1 MAAFQYTALDNSG
14 QERRGVLEGD
24 TARHIRQVL
33 RDQGLLPVTVEEV
46 QRREQRNPT
55 GNPRLS
61 LKGGKRRMNAHH
73 LSLVTRQ
80 LATLVRSGLPLDE
93 SLLAVSEQTE
103 LEHIRSIIMGVRAK
117 VLEGHPLAE
126 GLADF
131 PSSFPEIY
139 RATVAAG
146 EQSGHLDT
154 VLERLA
160 DYTEA
165 REQLRSR
172 TINALLYPVLLFVVC
187 AGIVMLMLTYVVPKI
202 VKQFENAKAELP
214 WMTQVLIGFSNFMR
228 EWGLWL
234 LAVLVI
240 AGVLFARSL
249 RIEANRRRFH
259 GFLLRVPLLGRV
271 VRGTN
276 TTRFARTLATLTSSA
291 VPVLDALRISG
302 EVVNN
307 LPMRDAVQAAAVK
320 VREGSPIGRSLGA
333 TGQFPPMM
341 IHLISSGEASGELET
356 MLDRAATNQER
367 EMDSL
372 LGAFVGLLG
381 PLMIV
386 GMAALVLFIVLAML
400 LPIFQLNDLVG

>member
-1 MAAFQYTALDNSG
+1 MGAFQYTAIDNTG
-14 QERRGVLEGD
+14 QDRQGVQEGD
-24 TARHIRQVL
+24 TAKQVRQLL
-33 RDQGLLPVTVEEV
+33 REQGLLPVTVEEV
-46 QRREQRNPT
+46 HRREARSDAASGMSRQRN
-55 GNPRLS
+55 
-61 LKGGKRRMNAHH
+61 KRMNARD
-73 LSLVTRQ
+73 LAIVTRQ
-80 LATLVRSGLPLDE
+80 LSTLVRSGLPLDE
-93 SLLAVSEQTE
+93 SLQAVSEQTE
-103 LEHIRSIIMGVRAK
+103 HSHIRNIMMGVRAK
-117 VLEGHPLAE
+117 VLEGHPLAD
-126 GLADF
+126 GLGDF

-160 DYTEA
+160 DYTES

-172 TINALLYPVLLFVVC
+172 TINALLYPVMLFLVC
-187 AGIVMLMLTYVVPKI
+187 SGIVMLMLTFVVPKI
-202 VKQFENAKAELP
+202 VKQFDNAKAALP
-214 WMTQVLIGFSNFMR
+214 LMTRILIAISNFLR
-228 EWGLWL
+228 DWGLWL
-234 LAVLVI
+234 LIILVI
-240 AGVLFARSL
+240 GGVLFARSL
-249 RIEANRRRFH
+249 RNESNRRRFH
-259 GFLLRVPLLGRV
+259 AFLLRVPLLGRV

-307 LPMRDAVQAAAVK
+307 LPMREAVQAAAVK

-333 TGQFPPMM
+333 TRQFPPMM
-341 IHLISSGEASGELET
+341 IHLISSGESSGELET

-367 EMDSL
+367 EMDAV

-386 GMAALVLFIVLAML
+386 VMAALVLFIVLAML
-400 LPIFQLNDLVG
+400 LPIFQLNELVGR

>member
-1 MAAFQYTALDNSG
+1 MGAFQYTAIDTAG
-14 QERRGVLEGD
+14 QERQGVQEGD
-24 TARHIRQVL
+24 TAKQVRQLL
-33 RDQGLLPVTVEEV
+33 REQGLLPVTVEEV
-46 QRREQRNPT
+46 HRREARSDAAGNFSRKRN
-55 GNPRLS
+55 
-61 LKGGKRRMNAHH
+61 KRMNARD
-73 LSLVTRQ
+73 LALITRQ
-80 LATLVRSGLPLDE
+80 LSTLVRSGLPLDE

-103 LEHIRSIIMGVRAK
+103 HPHIRSILMGVRAK

-126 GLADF
+126 GLGDF

-172 TINALLYPVLLFVVC
+172 TINALLYPVMLFVVC
-187 AGIVMLMLTYVVPKI
+187 SGIVMLMLTFVVPKI
-202 VKQFENAKAELP
+202 VKQFDNAKAALP
-214 WMTQVLIGFSNFMR
+214 LMTRILIVFSDFMR
-228 EWGLWL
+228 DWGLWL
-234 LAVLVI
+234 LVALVVT
-240 AGVLFARSL
+240 GMLFARSL
-249 RIEANRRRFH
+249 RNVDNRRRFH
-259 GFLLRVPLLGRV
+259 AFLLRVPLLGRV

-307 LPMRDAVQAAAVK
+307 LPMREAVQAAAVK
-320 VREGSPIGRSLGA
+320 VREGSPIGKSLGA
-333 TGQFPPMM
+333 TRQFPPMM
-341 IHLISSGEASGELET
+341 IHLISSGESSGDLET

-367 EMDSL
+367 EMDAV

-386 GMAALVLFIVLAML
+386 VMAALVLFIVLAML
-400 LPIFQLNDLVG
+400 LPIFQLNELVGH

>member
-1 MAAFQYTALDNSG
+1 MGAFQYTAIDNAG
-14 QERRGVLEGD
+14 QERQGVLEGD
-24 TARHIRQVL
+24 TAKQVRQLL
-33 RDQGLLPVTVEEV
+33 RDQQLLPVTVEEV
-46 QRREQRNPT
+46 QRREA
-55 GNPRLS
+55 RLAQSSSFS
-61 LKGGKRRMNAHH
+61 LKRGKSMNAHD
-73 LSLVTRQ
+73 LALVTRQ

-103 LEHIRSIIMGVRAK
+103 HPHIRSIMMGVRAK
-117 VLEGHPLAE
+117 VLEGHPLAD
-126 GLADF
+126 GLGDF

-172 TINALLYPVLLFVVC
+172 TINALLYPVLLFLVC
-187 AGIVMLMLTYVVPKI
+187 SGIVMLMLTYVVPKI
-202 VKQFENAKAELP
+202 VKQFDNAKATLP
-214 WMTQVLIGFSNFMR
+214 VMTRILIAFSNFMR

-234 LAVLVI
+234 LAALI
-240 AGVLFARSL
+240 IGGFLFARSL
-249 RIEANRRRFH
+249 RNADNRRRFH
-259 GFLLRVPLLGRV
+259 AFLLRVPLLGRV

-276 TTRFARTLATLTSSA
+276 TTRFARTLATLTSSS

-302 EVVNN
+302 EVINN
-307 LPMRDAVQAAAVK
+307 LPMREAVQAAAVK

-333 TGQFPPMM
+333 TKQFPPMM

-356 MLDRAATNQER
+356 MLDRAASNQER
-367 EMDSL
+367 EMDAV

-386 GMAALVLFIVLAML
+386 VMAALVLFIVLAML
-400 LPIFQLNDLVG
+400 LPIFQLNELVTG

>member
-1 MAAFQYTALDNSG
+1 MGAFQYIALDSAG
-14 QERRGVLEGD
+14 QERQGVEEGD
-24 TARHIRQVL
+24 TARQVRQLL
-33 RDQGLLPVTVEEV
+33 RDQGLLPISVEEV
-46 QRREQRNPT
+46 RRREASNNSAGSFSMKRSK
-55 GNPRLS
+55 RL
-61 LKGGKRRMNAHH
+61 NARD
-73 LSLVTRQ
+73 LALVTRQ
-80 LATLVRSGLPLDE
+80 LSTLVRSGLPLDE

-103 LEHIRSIIMGVRAK
+103 HPHIRNIIMGVRAK

-126 GLADF
+126 GLGDF
-131 PSSFPEIY
+131 PASFPEIY

-160 DYTEA
+160 DYTES

-172 TINALLYPVLLFVVC
+172 TINALLYPVMLFLVC
-187 AGIVMLMLTYVVPKI
+187 SGIVMLMLTYVVPKI
-202 VKQFENAKAELP
+202 VRQFDNAKAALP
-214 WMTQVLIGFSNFMR
+214 LMTRILIAFSNFMR
-228 EWGLWL
+228 DWGLWL
-234 LAVLVI
+234 LAALI
-240 AGVLFARSL
+240 IGGILFARSL
-249 RIEANRRRFH
+249 RNIDNRRRFH
-259 GFLLRVPLLGRV
+259 AFLLRTPLLGRV
-271 VRGTN
+271 VRGSN

-307 LPMRDAVQAAAVK
+307 VPMREAVQAAAVK

-333 TGQFPPMM
+333 TRQFPPMM
-341 IHLISSGEASGELET
+341 IHLISSGESSGELET

-367 EMDSL
+367 EMDAV

-386 GMAALVLFIVLAML
+386 IMAALVLFIVLAML
-400 LPIFQLNDLVG
+400 LPIFQLNELVGT

>member
-1 MAAFQYTALDNSG
+1 MGAFQYTAIDNTG
-14 QERRGVLEGD
+14 QDRQGVQEGD
-24 TARHIRQVL
+24 TAKQVRQLL
-33 RDQGLLPVTVEEV
+33 REQGLLPVTVEEV
-46 QRREQRNPT
+46 HRREARSDAASGMSRQRN
-55 GNPRLS
+55 
-61 LKGGKRRMNAHH
+61 KRMNARD
-73 LSLVTRQ
+73 LAIVTRQ
-80 LATLVRSGLPLDE
+80 LSTLVRSGLPLDE

-103 LEHIRSIIMGVRAK
+103 HSHIRNIMMGVRAK
-117 VLEGHPLAE
+117 VLEGHPLAD
-126 GLADF
+126 GLGDF

-160 DYTEA
+160 DYTES

-172 TINALLYPVLLFVVC
+172 TINALLYPVMLFLVC
-187 AGIVMLMLTYVVPKI
+187 SGIVMLMLTFVVPKI
-202 VKQFENAKAELP
+202 VKQFDNAKAALP
-214 WMTQVLIGFSNFMR
+214 LMTRILIACSNFLR
-228 EWGLWL
+228 DWGLWL
-234 LAVLVI
+234 LIILVVG
-240 AGVLFARSL
+240 GVLFARSL
-249 RIEANRRRFH
+249 RNESNRRRFH
-259 GFLLRVPLLGRV
+259 AFLLRVPLLGRV

-307 LPMRDAVQAAAVK
+307 LPMREAVQAAAVK

-333 TGQFPPMM
+333 TRQFPPMM
-341 IHLISSGEASGELET
+341 IHLISSGESSGELET

-367 EMDSL
+367 EMDAV

-386 GMAALVLFIVLAML
+386 IMAALVLFIVLAML
-400 LPIFQLNDLVG
+400 LPIFQLNELVGR

>member
-1 MAAFQYTALDNSG
+1 MGAFQYTAIDTAG
-14 QERRGVLEGD
+14 QERQGVQEGD
-24 TARHIRQVL
+24 TARQVRQLL
-33 RDQGLLPVTVEEV
+33 RDQGLLPVAVEEV
-46 QRREQRNPT
+46 HRREARSDAASTLSRQRN
-55 GNPRLS
+55 
-61 LKGGKRRMNAHH
+61 RRMNARD
-73 LSLVTRQ
+73 LALVTRQ
-80 LATLVRSGLPLDE
+80 LSTLVRSGLPLDE

-103 LEHIRSIIMGVRAK
+103 HSHIRNIIMGVRAK
-117 VLEGHPLAE
+117 VLEGHPLAD
-126 GLADF
+126 GLGDF

-160 DYTEA
+160 DYTES

-172 TINALLYPVLLFVVC
+172 TINALLYPVMLFVVC
-187 AGIVMLMLTYVVPKI
+187 SGIVMLMLTYVVPKI
-202 VKQFENAKAELP
+202 VRQFDNAKAALP
-214 WMTQVLIGFSNFMR
+214 LMTRILIGFSNFLR
-228 EWGLWL
+228 DWGLWL
-234 LAVLVI
+234 LIALVV
-240 AGVLFARSL
+240 GGLLFARSL
-249 RIEANRRRFH
+249 RNDNNRRRFH
-259 GFLLRVPLLGRV
+259 AFLLRVPLLGRV

-307 LPMRDAVQAAAVK
+307 LPMREAVQAAAVK
-320 VREGSPIGRSLGA
+320 VREGSPIGRSLAA
-333 TGQFPPMM
+333 TREFPPMM
-341 IHLISSGEASGELET
+341 IHLISSGESSGELET

-367 EMDSL
+367 EMDAV

-386 GMAALVLFIVLAML
+386 LMAALVLFIVLAML
-400 LPIFQLNDLVG
+400 LPIFKLNELVGS